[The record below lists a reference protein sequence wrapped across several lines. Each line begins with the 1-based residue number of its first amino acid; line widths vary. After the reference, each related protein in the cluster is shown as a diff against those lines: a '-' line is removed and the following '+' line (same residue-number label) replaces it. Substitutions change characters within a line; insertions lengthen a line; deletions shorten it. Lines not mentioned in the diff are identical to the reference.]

1 MRTLLCFF
9 LIIIAIALQAQ
20 SLPKR
25 EMRAAWVATV
35 ANIDYPVQPS
45 TDTAALKREWL
56 QLLDRLGAYGLNA
69 VFVQVRPTADALY
82 PTQLAPWSKYLT
94 GAQGVAPQG
103 NFDLLNFM
111 IQTAKQR
118 NMEFHAWLNPYRATN
133 DLDTVNLAPNHVF
146 KARRNWIL
154 RYGPKFYLNPALP
167 EVWNHLAAVV
177 DELVTRYPIDAIHM
191 DDYFYPYRIAG
202 EAFPDSLDYLRFGK
216 RFVNINDWRRHNVD
230 TMIQILSQRIHATRP
245 GTEFGISPFGVWR
258 NIDKDPEGSNTR
270 AGQTNYDDL
279 YADVRKW
286 LRLGWIDYVTPQIY
300 FHIGFD
306 LVDYDTLLRWWQK
319 NTYGKK
325 LYVGMGTYR
334 IGSPKPPQWSE
345 PNQSP
350 RQMRL
355 NRTIPEAQGEVFF
368 SAKSLLN
375 NPLGFSDSLQQ
386 NFYRRPAIWPLK
398 SNMKVASPLPAPKL
412 LRPKRKTEGIELRW
426 QWDQKTANAIAP
438 THYVVYRFLEKN
450 AINTSDG
457 SGIYRIIPAEQAAND
472 HYVDMATVK
481 NQRYYY
487 VLSALDAQHQEGA
500 TSKPKR
506 SK

>member
-1 MRTLLCFF
+1 
-9 LIIIAIALQAQ
+9 
-20 SLPKR
+20 
-25 EMRAAWVATV
+25 
-35 ANIDYPVQPS
+35 
-45 TDTAALKREWL
+45 
-56 QLLDRLGAYGLNA
+56 
-69 VFVQVRPTADALY
+69 
-82 PTQLAPWSKYLT
+82 
-94 GAQGVAPQG
+94 
-103 NFDLLNFM
+103 
-111 IQTAKQR
+111 
-118 NMEFHAWLNPYRATN
+118 
-133 DLDTVNLAPNHVF
+133 
-146 KARRNWIL
+146 L

-167 EVWNHLAAVV
+167 EVWSHLAAVV

-202 EAFPDSLDYLRFGK
+202 EAFPDSLDYLRYGK
-216 RFVNINDWRRHNVD
+216 KFVNINDWRRHNVD
-230 TMIQILSQRIHATRP
+230 TMIQLLSQRIHAIRP

-334 IGSPKPPQWSE
+334 IGSPKPPQWLE

-398 SNMKVASPLPAPKL
+398 SNMIVASPLPAPKL

-426 QWDQKTANAIAP
+426 RWDQKTANAVAP

-457 SGIYRIIPAEQAAND
+457 SGIYRIISAEQITND
-472 HYVDMATVK
+472 RYLDQRIEK

-487 VLSALDAQHQEGA
+487 VVSALDAQHQEGA

-506 SK
+506 SR